1 MAAYRA
7 RPQAASLTARAEG
20 PQGMLTTVR
29 LYVLHDLDFA
39 YSIQPTNVREET
51 HNKRVFVLS
60 KASAKH
66 FNELHI
72 LIHNSGS
79 PRLC

>member
-29 LYVLHDLDFA
+29 LYV
-39 YSIQPTNVREET
+39 
-51 HNKRVFVLS
+51 
-60 KASAKH
+60 
-66 FNELHI
+66 
-72 LIHNSGS
+72 
-79 PRLC
+79 